1 MSGNKPEREEQF
13 MSWGLGL
20 FIHWSLDSQL
30 GSVISHSLVGAS
42 ESYVNKYFSDLP
54 KTFNPRRFDP
64 RDWASLARIAGVRYV
79 VITAKHHNGF
89 CMWDS
94 KVCDFKITNTPYGK
108 DILKEI
114 VDAFRAEQIKIGF
127 YYSPDD
133 FWWLH
138 QNGYRI
144 ARNEEYVWE
153 THNPEAAKYYC
164 SQLDELLG
172 GDYGEIEVLFFDGFC
187 ASYVNERRFRFPVL
201 TARAQLHCPNV
212 IITRGLMETPEQY
225 TPDQPMPGP
234 WEACFTLGTQWQYKP
249 TNETYKSGGDL
260 IRMFIEI
267 RAKGGNFLL
276 NIGPQPDGEIPFE
289 QDRRIREL
297 ALWMF
302 INDEAV
308 TDIRPWHRIREDDVW
323 FTRAAADASV
333 LFVHLPNDGAWMR
346 GTRRSFT
353 VTSARATADTTI
365 QVLGQSGE
373 IMEYKRDIDVAPH
386 FNQTDSGLELD
397 VMPYQRIYN
406 MEQPPWPNPIVVKL
420 THVEP
425 VGESTELDAANE
437 GMQHVPGEDRG

>member
-42 ESYVNKYFSDLP
+42 ESYVNKYFTDLP

>member
-1 MSGNKPEREEQF
+1 MSGNRPEREAQF

-42 ESYVNKYFSDLP
+42 AAYVEKYFSELP

-64 RDWASLARIAGVRYV
+64 HEWAELARVAGVRYV
-79 VITAKHHNGF
+79 VMTTKHHSGF

-94 KVCDFKITNTPYGK
+94 NVCDFKITNTPYAK

-114 VDAFRAEQIKIGF
+114 VDAFRAQEIRIGF

-144 ARNEEYVWE
+144 ARNEEYVWD
-153 THNPEAAKYYC
+153 THNPRAAEYYC
-164 SQLDELLG
+164 AQLDELLG
-172 GDYGEIEVLFFDGFC
+172 GDYGEIDVLFFDGFC
-187 ASYVNERRFRFPVL
+187 ESHLKEGKFRYPVL
-201 TARAQLHCPNV
+201 TAHVHAQHPDV

-234 WEACFTLGTQWQYKP
+234 WEACYTLGTQWQFKP

-260 IRMFIEI
+260 IRMLIEM
-267 RAKGGNFLL
+267 RAKGGNLLL
-276 NIGPQPDGEIPFE
+276 NIGPQPDGQIPFE
-289 QDRRIREL
+289 QDRRVREL

-302 INDEAV
+302 INEEAV
-308 TDIRPWHRIREDDVW
+308 RDVRPWHRIREEDIW
-323 FTRAAADASV
+323 FTRAAQDPGT
-333 LFVHLPNDGAWMR
+333 LYVHLPNDGEWMR
-346 GTRRSFT
+346 GMRRSFT
-353 VTSARATADTTI
+353 LASARATEQTTI
-365 QVLGQSGE
+365 EVLGQSGE
-373 IMEYKRDIDVAPH
+373 IMEYRRDIEVNPRCA
-386 FNQTDSGLELD
+386 QTNAGLELD
-397 VMPYQRIYN
+397 IMHYQRIYN
-406 MEQPPWPNPIVVKL
+406 MDQPPWPNPIVVKL

-425 VGESTELDAANE
+425 VGEATERSGSENT
-437 GMQHVPGEDRG
+437 MQHVPGEEMG